1 LQLSYQIPENQLINK
16 FNISPLKK
24 RITMMNQ
31 QKTKKAGMF
40 KYAMIVPLALVLVL
54 SSNAETIVNSTKE
67 ALASTKNPEVNILK
81 ENKTQVTT
89 VRDKKQTKQQSDNN
103 KIYTVCDKMPQ
114 FPGGEKEMLNYI
126 GLNIKYPVIAQQ
138 NGIQGKVIARFEVSK
153 TGKVEK
159 AEIVR
164 SLYFECDKEA
174 LRVINSMPHF
184 IPGEQNGEKV
194 SVYYTLPITFR
205 LGEVKVDKTRG
216 AVSRKNQLCIIDGVK
231 QPIGFDFH
239 SIKKGKIKLA
249 VDLTN
254 NSTKKTAE
262 LIAKYGKNAK
272 NGVILITMKK

>member
-1 LQLSYQIPENQLINK
+1 
-16 FNISPLKK
+16 
-24 RITMMNQ
+24 MNQ
-31 QKTKKAGMF
+31 QKTKKAGIL
-40 KYAMIVPLALVLVL
+40 KYALIVPLVLVLML

-174 LRVINSMPHF
+174 LRVINSMAHF
-184 IPGEQNGEKV
+184 TPGKV
-194 SVYYTLPITFR
+194 QGNNVAVYYTLPITF
-205 LGEVKVDKTRG
+205 
-216 AVSRKNQLCIIDGVK
+216 
-231 QPIGFDFH
+231 
-239 SIKKGKIKLA
+239 KL
-249 VDLTN
+249 
-254 NSTKKTAE
+254 E
-262 LIAKYGKNAK
+262 
-272 NGVILITMKK
+272 